1 MNTYSY
7 DNLQVREVF
16 HIEFLRAFT
25 KKIRP
30 SFYTLKGGVNMRLFF
45 GSVRYSED
53 MDMDVNTVSVSVLRD
68 TVMKII
74 VSASFQN
81 ELKVFGI
88 EKILPPDMTKA
99 KQTQTTQRFKIHLI
113 THQGEDLFTKVEF
126 SRRQPSG
133 NAIVESV
140 SEKVLHY
147 YRISPLIISHYDAIS
162 AITQKINA
170 LVNRRMVQA
179 RDIFDLYILSTQ
191 ISSKVNITPVT
202 AKAASENIFSVSFHQ
217 FRDTV
222 LNYLSEEDRLTYDNS
237 GLWDEIKL
245 NVNELICVNHKK

>member
-74 VSASFQN
+74 VSTSFQN

-88 EKILPPDMTKA
+88 EKILP
-99 KQTQTTQRFKIHLI
+99 TTQRFKIHLI
-113 THQGEDLFTKVEF
+113 THQGDDTYL
-126 SRRQPSG
+126 
-133 NAIVESV
+133 
-140 SEKVLHY
+140 
-147 YRISPLIISHYDAIS
+147 
-162 AITQKINA
+162 QK
-170 LVNRRMVQA
+170 
-179 RDIFDLYILSTQ
+179 
-191 ISSKVNITPVT
+191 
-202 AKAASENIFSVSFHQ
+202 
-217 FRDTV
+217 
-222 LNYLSEEDRLTYDNS
+222 
-237 GLWDEIKL
+237 
-245 NVNELICVNHKK
+245 

>member
-1 MNTYSY
+1 
-7 DNLQVREVF
+7 
-16 HIEFLRAFT
+16 
-25 KKIRP
+25 
-30 SFYTLKGGVNMRLFF
+30 
-45 GSVRYSED
+45 